1 MQFILQLI
9 SPAALGIE
17 KNKYVTVVPHIATA
31 TYQAEAATVTVEY
44 LIWLIVYIV

>member
-17 KNKYVTVVPHIATA
+17 NRDVTVVPPIATA
-31 TYQAEAATVTVEY
+31 TYQAEVVTVEY
-44 LIWLIVYIV
+44 LILLTE